1 MEEKKSTF
9 TVLFYLKKNAPKKDG
24 TVPIMI
30 RITVDGADKTR
41 SAKLSVDPARW
52 DKVKMRVK
60 GKDSYA
66 QQINNVIDQWM
77 RNIGAKYD
85 KIFHRE
91 GYVSAEKVDN
101 EVMGVD
107 IAKNTLL
114 KLFKE
119 HNEEF
124 EKKVGK

>member
-1 MEEKKSTF
+1 
-9 TVLFYLKKNAPKKDG
+9 
-24 TVPIMI
+24 
-30 RITVDGADKTR
+30 
-41 SAKLSVDPARW
+41 
-52 DKVKMRVK
+52 MRVK

-66 QQINNVIDQWM
+66 QQINNVLDQWM